1 MADVTIK
8 CDMSIQAT
16 NMVNESFDP
25 GERERAVL
33 RHLKDGRDR
42 GEPWGYT
49 SASVAGEALDM
60 PRQYT
65 SNALGS
71 LHDAGWVEKV
81 EPTGTGIYRF
91 VSDPRENTDA

>member
-1 MADVTIK
+1 
-8 CDMSIQAT
+8 MSLSAPE
-16 NMVNESFDP
+16 MVNEAFEPDDQ
-25 GERERAVL
+25 EEAVL
-33 RHLKDGRDR
+33 DHLKDGRQA

-49 SASVAGEALDM
+49 SASVAAADLGV

-91 VSDPRENTDA
+91 VKDPRED